1 MLELLKVHNI
11 AIVEHATLELGEGFT
26 TITGETGS
34 GKSVLMGALKLALGD
49 RANVEV
55 LRDGAKKASVEAYFT
70 FVSSNVLAWIRNQN
84 LAWDDDQ
91 ELVPTVVLRREI
103 NSVGQSRAF
112 INNHPV
118 SLTQLRTLA
127 SQLIDIHGQYDSAAL
142 FSQSHQMKLLDGFGN
157 YLTEI
162 NDFENVRCQY
172 HEVLQKLRFLE
183 DDAESIERKRS
194 YLEFQIREI
203 DEAMLE
209 DGEEEKWEVEKK
221 RLQNAE
227 QILNV
232 SGSVVEILYEGERLE
247 SPALS
252 LLSIA
257 EKHLSDLVRLDDST
271 VELLEKVQEIR
282 FSAEDLVS
290 QVRSYLETIS
300 ADPVRLEFVTNR
312 IDMIKSLKKK
322 YGSSVAQILQYRDE
336 CALELSE
343 LQNRDDQLEKLRS
356 EIVPLEKALTIAS
369 QNLSKSRIQAA
380 GRYSELV
387 TEEMRQLNLPQ
398 SVFFVDIH
406 PREYALPELPEH
418 GADEC
423 EFMVQMNIGESAKPL
438 RKVAS
443 GGEVSRIMLAIKGVI
458 ASKDE
463 VRTLVF
469 DEIDSGISGDAA
481 GKVGEKLALLGQMR
495 QVIAITHLPQIA
507 VRGGTHLVV
516 EKIEKQD
523 RTHVSILRH
532 EGKQRAKT
540 IASMIVG
547 HPPDQETI
555 QYAETLLARIGDNA
569 QEL

>member
-11 AIVEHATLELGEGFT
+11 AIVEHATLEPGEGFT

-49 RANVEV
+49 RANIEV

-70 FVSSNVLAWIRNQN
+70 FVSSSVLAWIRNQN

-118 SLTQLRTLA
+118 SLTQLRA
-127 SQLIDIHGQYDSAAL
+127 IAFQMIDIHGQYDNAAL
-142 FSQSHQMKLLDGFGN
+142 FSQSHQMKLLDGFGG

-162 NDFENVRCQY
+162 HDFENARCRY
-172 HEVLQKLRFLE
+172 HEVLEKMRFLE
-183 DDAESIERKRS
+183 NDAESIERKRS

-203 DEAMLE
+203 DEVMLE

-227 QILNV
+227 SILNV

-257 EKHLSDLVRLDDST
+257 EKHLSDLVRLDEST
-271 VELLEKVQEIR
+271 VELLEKAQEIR

-322 YGSSVAQILQYRDE
+322 YGNSVAQILHYRDE

-343 LQNRDDQLEKLRS
+343 LQNRGDQLEKLRS
-356 EIVPLEKALTIAS
+356 EIIPLEKALTIAS

-406 PREYALPELPEH
+406 PREYVLPELPEH

-443 GGEVSRIMLAIKGVI
+443 GGEVSRIMLAIKGVV
-458 ASKDE
+458 ANKDE
-463 VRTLVF
+463 VQTLVF

-507 VRGGTHLVV
+507 VRGSTHLVV